1 MDFLV
6 TQLYIFFV
14 SCGNFSKSLSLWFC
28 YAIQIQSF
36 YGMEKKV
43 EISHLQC
50 SASQKSKMQKCVE
63 NGGQRVNTG
72 SGMNRDCIDGAETC
86 SEDI

>member
-1 MDFLV
+1 
-6 TQLYIFFV
+6 
-14 SCGNFSKSLSLWFC
+14 
-28 YAIQIQSF
+28 
-36 YGMEKKV
+36 MEKKL

-72 SGMNRDCIDGAETC
+72 SGMNRDCSDGAETC
-86 SEDI
+86 SEDIQF